1 MAESISNND
10 PGNLPSIPFP
20 VVGVGASAGGLEAFK
35 RLIRAI
41 PETSGMAFILVQ
53 HLEPNHE
60 SLLTEILQKSTSIP
74 VGEVT
79 HNVHIVPNHIY
90 IIPANKLLT
99 ASEGRLQLSSRFPSN
114 ERNMPIDLFFT
125 SLAEVYQSRAI
136 GVVLSGT
143 AMDGTQ
149 GLKAIRDHGGTTFA
163 QEQGSAA
170 FRGMPQ
176 SAIDAGVVDF
186 VLAPEDIPMQVAKLT
201 EGFEKPFEI
210 DAGAQQAGAED
221 AYRQVLTLLRL
232 RKGTDFTYYKQTTI
246 RRRITR
252 RMALTK
258 KTTLVAYLDFLRENP
273 AEQDLLYQDLL
284 IPVTGF
290 FRDPAAYEIVSG
302 SLLPIL
308 FKEKDAENPLRIWIA
323 GCSTGQ
329 ETYSMA
335 ICLHEYLG
343 DGMDD
348 HKMQIFATDVSE
360 KAIATARKG
369 VYSKNE
375 ITGLSPERLEK
386 YFEKVDGS
394 FRVAKFI
401 RDRCVFASH
410 NFLKSP
416 PFARMDFISC
426 RNVLIYMEPFLQKRA
441 LSTFHYALR
450 ENGYLLLGRSE
461 TTAPAQDLFLPFDR
475 KEKVYIRKTV
485 PAKFLPVAA
494 SRPENGAG
502 TPEIPVRKEPGRDD
516 FQRSADNMLL
526 SRFSPS
532 GVVVNQQLE
541 IVQFRGPTSIWM
553 EPGPGKPS
561 LNVLK
566 MTRDGLTFELR
577 NALHKARTENKA
589 QVRADIPLSSG
600 EEQQRVTIE
609 VIPLANTVEP
619 YFLILFRT
627 TGSALTNAGVPTDAD
642 LAGNKP
648 GSALKIRNEQLEK
661 ELATLREDMRSVM
674 EDQEA
679 VIEELQSA
687 NEELLSG
694 SEELQSLNE
703 ELETSK
709 EEIQST
715 NEELTTLNQELFDR
729 NEQLNLSRLYAE
741 SIVATIHEP
750 LLILDRNMQVRT
762 ANRSFYEKFNVSEEE
777 TEGRSLYT
785 LGSGE
790 WDIPALRTALG
801 VLLSREERITDIE
814 ISYPIKGV
822 GGRTLLLNASRIYRK
837 DNAEQLILL
846 AVDDVSEARKR
857 EDEQKRFAEE
867 LAKQVEER
875 TASLRE
881 ANAALKYSN
890 ENLEQFA
897 TIASHDLQEP
907 LRKIRTFV
915 TILHQRHG
923 QEVTGEAAALLRK
936 ISQQAQRMADLIYD
950 VLNFSKILDAS
961 LFETTDLNTIL
972 RNVLRD
978 FDLQIEHTEAVLRY
992 SSLPII
998 TAVPLQMKQLFSNL
1012 LSNALKFTRT
1022 GVPPVIDISFRYLP
1036 PTELKTYSQLDQ
1048 NLSYGEIVFADQ
1060 GIGIESVFS
1069 ERVFLIFQRLN
1080 ASEQFEGTGVGLA
1093 LCKRIVSNHKGE
1105 IYVDANHGAG
1115 ARFHIILPLPA
1126 ADY

>member
-1 MAESISNND
+1 MAELN
-10 PGNLPSIPFP
+10 PFP

-41 PETSGMAFILVQ
+41 PESSGMAFILVQ

-60 SLLTEILQKSTSIP
+60 SLLAEILQKITPIP
-74 VGEVT
+74 VEEVT
-79 HNVHIVPNHIY
+79 NNVHIEPNHIY

-99 ASEGRLQLSSRFPSN
+99 ASEGRLNLSSRFPPN
-114 ERNMPIDLFFT
+114 ERNMPIDLFFI

-143 AMDGTQ
+143 ATDGTQ
-149 GLKAIRDHGGTTFA
+149 GLKAIRDQGGTTFA

-186 VLAPEDIPMQVAKLT
+186 ILAPEDIPLQIAKLT
-201 EGFEKPFEI
+201 EGFEE
-210 DAGAQQAGAED
+210 ASQADDEKTGAED
-221 AYRQVLTLLRL
+221 AYRQLITLLRL

-258 KTTLVAYLDFLRENP
+258 KTSLAAYLGFFKDNT
-273 AEQDLLYQDLL
+273 AEQDLLYQDIL

-290 FRDPAAYEIVSG
+290 FRDPTAYEVISEAI
-302 SLLPIL
+302 LPLL
-308 FKEKDAENPLRIWIA
+308 FKDKDADNSLRIWIA

-343 DGMDD
+343 DKIDD
-348 HKMQIFATDVSE
+348 YKIQIFSTDVSE
-360 KAIATARKG
+360 QAIDTARKG
-369 VYSKNE
+369 VYSKGE
-375 ITGLSPERLEK
+375 ITGLSPQRLEK

-401 RDRCVFASH
+401 RDLCVFASH

-461 TTAPAQDLFLPFDR
+461 TTAPAQDLFLPFER
-475 KEKVYIRKTV
+475 KEKVYIRKSV
-485 PAKFLPVAA
+485 PAKFLPLAA
-494 SRPENGAG
+494 SRLEHGAG

-526 SRFSPS
+526 SRFSPP

-577 NALHKARTENKA
+577 NVLHKARTENKP
-589 QVRADIPLSSG
+589 QVTADIPMTSG
-600 EEQQRVTIE
+600 DEQQRVTIE
-609 VIPLANTVEP
+609 VHPLPNTVEP

-627 TGSALTNAGVPTDAD
+627 TGSASTNTGASTAGELPAD
-642 LAGNKP
+642 RP
-648 GSALKIRNEQLEK
+648 ESALSLRNQQLEK
-661 ELATLREDMRSVM
+661 ELATLREDMRSIM

-741 SIVATIHEP
+741 SIVATIREP

-762 ANRSFYEKFNVSEEE
+762 ANRSFYEKFDISEEQ

-785 LGSGE
+785 LGSGQ

-801 VLLSREERITDIE
+801 ILLSREERITDIE
-814 ISYPIKGV
+814 ISYPIKGAGARV
-822 GGRTLLLNASRIYRK
+822 LLLNASRIYRK

-846 AVDDVSEARKR
+846 AVEDVSETRKR
-857 EDEQKRFAEE
+857 EDEQKLFSKE
-867 LAKQVEER
+867 LAKQVEQR
-875 TASLRE
+875 TASLKE

-915 TILHQRHG
+915 TMLNQRHG
-923 QEVTGEAAALLRK
+923 TEVTDEAANLLKK
-936 ISQQAQRMADLIYD
+936 IARQAQRMADLIYD

-961 LFETTDLNTIL
+961 FFETTDLNAIL
-972 RNVLRD
+972 QSVIHD
-978 FDLQIEHTEAVLRY
+978 FDLQIEHTEAVLRFGT
-992 SSLPII
+992 LPII

-1012 LSNALKFTRT
+1012 LSNALKFTRAN
-1022 GVPPVIDISFRYLP
+1022 VPPVIEISFRHLTP
-1036 PTELKTYSQLDQ
+1036 PELKAYPQLDQ
-1048 NLSYGEIVFADQ
+1048 NSSYGEIVFADQ
-1060 GIGIESVFS
+1060 GIGIDPIFS
-1069 ERVFLIFQRLN
+1069 QRVFLIFQRLN

-1105 IYVDANHGAG
+1105 IYVDSNAG
-1115 ARFHIILPLPA
+1115 VGVRFHIILPLP
-1126 ADY
+1126 